1 MVRIT
6 RACVVLLGIIAGGA
20 CAVPCVDDG
29 LLSMQHD
36 GSCRSGTT
44 TDAGSSGTSAGTS
57 GMTSTT
63 ATTTAATS
71 TDGTA
76 SGGST
81 SAATS
86 TGEVTTSGSTGS
98 SSTGGGV
105 CGDGAVDPGEE
116 CDDGPNNGD
125 DKGCKLDCTAQV
137 CGDGALGPGEGCD
150 DGNVQGG
157 DGCDANC
164 VLESCGNFQI
174 DPGEECDDGQ
184 DGDQDDGC
192 TDLCTVPVCGDGLL
206 QPSLLEECD
215 DGVNNSDNAACTLG
229 CTTAI
234 CGDGLVLAGVEE
246 CDDGPNNGDDKACK
260 LDCTAQVCGD
270 GKVGPGEGCDDG
282 NLVDGDGCSSS
293 CVSESC
299 GDNVVNM
306 GEACDDGMNGDQD
319 DGCTDLC
326 TLPVCGDGFL
336 QPSKMEE
343 CDEGPN
349 NKNDGACTLGCKA
362 AKCGDGFVK
371 IGVEECDDGNMVN
384 NDACT
389 NMCKNPKCGDGI
401 VQMGEAC
408 DDGNM
413 VDNDA
418 CTNMCKTPG
427 CGDGIVQMGEECDDA
442 NMVDNDACS
451 NLCKAAK
458 CGDGIVQMGEEC
470 DDGNLVNTDV
480 CLNTCKSAKCGD
492 GVVLADVEACDDGN
506 VIDYDG
512 CPASCTVDF
521 RVVLDAAHT
530 CALLTNGEVH
540 CWGDGTKGQLAIGN
554 TLVLGDSANELPTPV
569 AKFGGLVVD
578 VAVGGGF
585 STGATCAVLADG
597 AVRCAGDNAQGQLGI
612 NSTVVIGDVMGELP
626 PANSAVGKPAKAVF
640 GTSASFCV
648 ITTDNALR
656 CWGDNSAGQL
666 GLGSVGKVG
675 DQPGEMPKPDVP
687 VGFAPVQITA
697 GNNHTC
703 ARSAAGKVRCWGK
716 NNEGQLGYGNTVFLG
731 DDPGEL
737 PTADVDVGGTVIDI
751 SSGVHHTC
759 AVLDDGAVRCW
770 GRNTKGQLG
779 IGNTVTIGD
788 GPGEMPPASVNLGG
802 LAAQVSCGG
811 NHSCALMDDGQVR
824 CWGENASGQLGIGN
838 TTTIGDGPGEM
849 PPAAAGLGG
858 AALALYGGTNAD
870 GHCALLAG
878 SKLRCWGDNQYGQLG
893 LGSANNVGDNEL
905 PSAKSFVPYK

>member
-1 MVRIT
+1 MVRLV
-6 RACVVLLGIIAGGA
+6 RACGVLLGVIVGGA

-36 GSCRSGTT
+36 GSCRATTTEASSSGTT
-44 TDAGSSGTSAGTS
+44 AGAGTS
-57 GMTSTT
+57 GTSVGETSTSA
-63 ATTTAATS
+63 ATTT
-71 TDGTA
+71 DGTG

-81 SAATS
+81 SAATT
-86 TGEVTTSGSTGS
+86 TGGSTTSGSTGS

-157 DGCDANC
+157 DGCDASC
-164 VLESCGNFQI
+164 VLESCGNLQI

-192 TDLCTVPVCGDGLL
+192 TDLCTVPICGDGLL

-229 CTTAI
+229 CKVAS

-470 DDGNLVNTDV
+470 DDGNLVQTDA

-492 GVVLADVEACDDGN
+492 SVVRADVEACDDGN
-506 VIDYDG
+506 MVDGDG
-512 CPASCTVDF
+512 CPGTCKVSFKVILGQ
-521 RVVLDAAHT
+521 VHT
-530 CALLTNGEVH
+530 CAQIETGEVH
-540 CWGDGTKGQLAIGN
+540 CWGAGSNGRLGLGSGQAKGDGPGEMPTLASILGGVSLDIASDGT
-554 TLVLGDSANELPTPV
+554 
-569 AKFGGLVVD
+569 
-578 VAVGGGF
+578 
-585 STGATCAVLADG
+585 ATCAALLTG
-597 AVRCAGDNAQGQLGI
+597 EVRCFGGNPYGKLGL
-612 NSTVVIGDVMGELP
+612 NSMVANIGTVPNELP
-626 PANSAVGKPAKAVF
+626 PANSKIGASVKALA
-640 GTSASFCV
+640 GGGSTNCAL
-648 ITTDNALR
+648 TTGGGLR
-656 CWGDNSAGQL
+656 CWGQNFAGEA
-666 GLGSVGKVG
+666 GLGYTG
-675 DQPGEMPKPDVP
+675 DIGDDPGEMPKPDIN
-687 VGFAPVQITA
+687 VGFSPVQA
-697 GNNHTC
+697 VVGQQHVC
-703 ARSAAGKVRCWGK
+703 ALSAAGKVRCWGGAAD
-716 NNEGQLGYGNTVFLG
+716 GQLGTGNKNDLG
-731 DDPGEL
+731 DQPGEL
-737 PTADVDVGGTVIDI
+737 PVADVAVGGTVDELCA
-751 SSGVHHTC
+751 GERHTC
-759 AVLDDGAVRCW
+759 ARLNTGAVRCW
-770 GRNTKGQLG
+770 GLNSVGQLG
-779 IGNTVTIGD
+779 IGNTNTIGDGPGEMPPVSVNLGGTAAHLACGATHTCAMFGDGTIKCWGGNASGQLGIGNTNTIGD
-788 GPGEMPPASVNLGG
+788 GPGEMPPAATNVGG
-802 LAAQVSCGG
+802 VPVAIYGG
-811 NHSCALMDDGQVR
+811 TDADHTCVQLPGGAIR
-824 CWGENASGQLGIGN
+824 CWGLNNFGQLGIGN
-838 TTTIGDGPGEM
+838 TTTIGDNE
-849 PPAAAGLGG
+849 AAS
-858 AALALYGGTNAD
+858 AAPT
-870 GHCALLAG
+870 
-878 SKLRCWGDNQYGQLG
+878 
-893 LGSANNVGDNEL
+893 V
-905 PSAKSFVPYK
+905 VYK